1 MIMREP
7 RRLPEDPQIRELVR
21 LARTRNVS
29 RRNVLAGA
37 AGIAGVGALLAACG
51 TGGSGGSGGTS
62 AGGLTP
68 GTDVSDTEKLV
79 RWANWTFYL
88 DYDDESR
95 TRPTLEAFTEAS
107 GIEVEYIEDIE
118 DNDTFYGK
126 VQSQLSQG
134 QDIGFDIVTPTDWM
148 AARLIRQGYVQ
159 ELDHA
164 NIPNLENLVDGLRDV
179 DFDPGRKRSVTWQSG
194 YGLIAW
200 NTELVPEGLGSISD
214 LWKPEYKG
222 RVEVLSEMRDTIGL
236 VMLEQGVDISGDW
249 GDDEFYNALAVIEEN
264 IKSGQIRQVR
274 GNSYTED
281 LISGDA
287 VAVIGWSGD
296 IVALNFEA
304 EDKFAYKIVDSGVT
318 LWSDNLMVPIGATH
332 KKNAELLID
341 HYYEPEVAAEVAAW
355 VNYITPV
362 EGAREAMEAIDPEL
376 MENELIFPDS
386 DTLAKAH
393 VFRSLSPEEEEKYN
407 GDFLSVIGA

>member
-1 MIMREP
+1 MSARRGRE
-7 RRLPEDPQIRELVR
+7 LPEDPLTRELVQQ
-21 LARTRNVS
+21 ARAAAVS
-29 RRNVLAGA
+29 RRSVLAGA
-37 AGIAGVGALLAACG
+37 AGAAGLGALLAACG
-51 TGGSGGSGGTS
+51 TGGTGGGATTGT
-62 AGGLTP
+62 GITP

-88 DYDDESR
+88 DYDDDTRS
-95 TRPTLEAFTEAS
+95 RPTLEAFTEKT
-107 GIEVEYIEDIE
+107 GIEAQYVEDIE

-126 VQSQLSQG
+126 VQSQLAQG
-134 QDIGFDIVTPTDWM
+134 QDIGFDIVTLTDWM

-159 ELDHA
+159 ELDHG
-164 NIPNLENLVDGLRDV
+164 NIPNLDNLVEGLRNV
-179 DFDPGRKRSVTWQSG
+179 DFDPGRKKSVTWQSG
-194 YGLIAW
+194 YALIAW
-200 NTELVPEGLGSISD
+200 NTELVPEGLDAVSD

-236 VMLEQGVDISGDW
+236 IMLEQGVDISGDW
-249 GDDEFYNALAVIEEN
+249 GDDEFYAALEVVEEQ
-264 IKSGQIRQVR
+264 IASGQIRQVR

-287 VAVIGWSGD
+287 IAVMAWSGD

-304 EDKFAYKIVDSGVT
+304 DDKFAYKIVDSGVT

-341 HYYEPEVAAEVAAW
+341 HYFEPEVAAEVAAW
-355 VNYITPV
+355 VNFITPV

-376 MENELIFPDS
+376 MDNELIFPDS

>member
-1 MIMREP
+1 MSARRGRE
-7 RRLPEDPQIRELVR
+7 LPEDPLTRELVQQ
-21 LARTRNVS
+21 ARAAAVS
-29 RRNVLAGA
+29 RRSVLAGA
-37 AGIAGVGALLAACG
+37 AGAAGLGALLAACG
-51 TGGSGGSGGTS
+51 TGGTGGGATTGT
-62 AGGLTP
+62 GITP

-88 DYDDESR
+88 DYDDDTRS
-95 TRPTLEAFTEAS
+95 RPTLEAFTES
-107 GIEVEYIEDIE
+107 TGIEAQYVEDIE

-126 VQSQLSQG
+126 VQSQLAQG
-134 QDIGFDIVTPTDWM
+134 QDIGFDIVTLTDWM
-148 AARLIRQGYVQ
+148 TARLIRQGYVQ
-159 ELDHA
+159 ELDHG
-164 NIPNLENLVDGLRDV
+164 NIPNLDNLVEGLRNV
-179 DFDPGRKRSVTWQSG
+179 DFDPGRKKSVTWQSG
-194 YGLIAW
+194 YALIAW
-200 NTELVPEGLGSISD
+200 NTELVPEGLEAVSD

-236 VMLEQGVDISGDW
+236 IMLEQGVDISGDW
-249 GDDEFYNALAVIEEN
+249 GDDEFYAALEVVEEQ
-264 IKSGQIRQVR
+264 IASGQIRQVR

-287 VAVIGWSGD
+287 IAVMAWSGD

-304 EDKFAYKIVDSGVT
+304 DDKFAYKIVDSGVT

-332 KKNAELLID
+332 KENAELLID

-355 VNYITPV
+355 VNFITPV

-376 MENELIFPDS
+376 MDNELIFPDS

>member
-1 MIMREP
+1 MSARRGRE
-7 RRLPEDPQIRELVR
+7 LPEDPLTRELVQQ
-21 LARTRNVS
+21 ARAAAVS
-29 RRNVLAGA
+29 RRSVLAGA
-37 AGIAGVGALLAACG
+37 AGAAGLGALLAACG
-51 TGGSGGSGGTS
+51 TGGTGGGATTGT
-62 AGGLTP
+62 GITP

-88 DYDDESR
+88 DYDDDTRS
-95 TRPTLEAFTEAS
+95 RPTLEAFTES
-107 GIEVEYIEDIE
+107 TGIEAQYVEDIE

-126 VQSQLSQG
+126 VQSQLAQG
-134 QDIGFDIVTPTDWM
+134 QDIGFDIVTLTDWM
-148 AARLIRQGYVQ
+148 TARLIRQGYVQ
-159 ELDHA
+159 ELDHG
-164 NIPNLENLVDGLRDV
+164 NIPNLDNLVEGLRNV
-179 DFDPGRKRSVTWQSG
+179 DFDPGRKKSVTWQSG
-194 YGLIAW
+194 YALIAW
-200 NTELVPEGLGSISD
+200 NTELVPEGLEAVSD

-236 VMLEQGVDISGDW
+236 IMLEQGVDISGDW
-249 GDDEFYNALAVIEEN
+249 GDDEFYAALEVVEEQ
-264 IKSGQIRQVR
+264 IASGQIRQVR

-287 VAVIGWSGD
+287 IAVMAWSGD

-304 EDKFAYKIVDSGVT
+304 DDKFAYKIVDSGVT

-341 HYYEPEVAAEVAAW
+341 HYFEPEVAAEVAAW
-355 VNYITPV
+355 VNFITPV

-376 MENELIFPDS
+376 MDNELIFPDS

>member
-1 MIMREP
+1 MSARRGRE
-7 RRLPEDPQIRELVR
+7 LPEDPLTRELVQQ
-21 LARTRNVS
+21 ARAAAVS
-29 RRNVLAGA
+29 RRSVLAGA
-37 AGIAGVGALLAACG
+37 AGAAGLGALLAACG
-51 TGGSGGSGGTS
+51 TGG
-62 AGGLTP
+62 AGGGATTGAGITP

-88 DYDDESR
+88 DYDDDTRS
-95 TRPTLEAFTEAS
+95 RPTLEAFTEKT
-107 GIEVEYIEDIE
+107 GIEAQYVEDIE

-126 VQSQLSQG
+126 VQSQLAQG
-134 QDIGFDIVTPTDWM
+134 QDIGFDIVTLTDWM
-148 AARLIRQGYVQ
+148 TARLIRQGYVQ
-159 ELDHA
+159 ELDHG
-164 NIPNLENLVDGLRDV
+164 NIPNLDNLVEGLRNV
-179 DFDPGRKRSVTWQSG
+179 DFDPGRKKSVTWQSG
-194 YGLIAW
+194 YALIAW
-200 NTELVPEGLGSISD
+200 NTELVPEGLDAVSD

-236 VMLEQGVDISGDW
+236 IMLEQGVDISGDW
-249 GDDEFYNALAVIEEN
+249 GDDEFYAALEVVEEQ
-264 IKSGQIRQVR
+264 IASGQIRQVR

-287 VAVIGWSGD
+287 IAVMAWSGD

-304 EDKFAYKIVDSGVT
+304 DDKFAYKIVDSGVT

-341 HYYEPEVAAEVAAW
+341 HYFEPEVAAEVAAW
-355 VNYITPV
+355 VNFITPV

-376 MENELIFPDS
+376 MDNELIFPDS

>member
-1 MIMREP
+1 MSARRGRE
-7 RRLPEDPQIRELVR
+7 LPEDPLTRELVQQ
-21 LARTRNVS
+21 ARAAAVS
-29 RRNVLAGA
+29 RRSVLAGA
-37 AGIAGVGALLAACG
+37 AGAAGLGALLAACG
-51 TGGSGGSGGTS
+51 TGGTGGGATTGT
-62 AGGLTP
+62 GITP

-88 DYDDESR
+88 DYDDDTRS
-95 TRPTLEAFTEAS
+95 RPTLEAFTEKT
-107 GIEVEYIEDIE
+107 GIEAQYVEDIE

-126 VQSQLSQG
+126 VQSQLAQG
-134 QDIGFDIVTPTDWM
+134 QDIGFDIVTLTDWM
-148 AARLIRQGYVQ
+148 TARLIRQGYVQ
-159 ELDHA
+159 ELDHG
-164 NIPNLENLVDGLRDV
+164 NIPNLDNLVEGLRNV
-179 DFDPGRKRSVTWQSG
+179 DFDPGRKKSVTWQSG
-194 YGLIAW
+194 YALIAW
-200 NTELVPEGLGSISD
+200 NTELVPEGLDAVSD

-236 VMLEQGVDISGDW
+236 IMLEQGVDISGDW
-249 GDDEFYNALAVIEEN
+249 GDDEFYAALEVVEEQ
-264 IKSGQIRQVR
+264 IASGQIRQVR

-287 VAVIGWSGD
+287 IAVMAWSGD

-304 EDKFAYKIVDSGVT
+304 DDKFAYKIVDSGVT

-355 VNYITPV
+355 VNFITPV

-376 MENELIFPDS
+376 MDNELIFPDS

>member
-1 MIMREP
+1 MSARRGRE
-7 RRLPEDPQIRELVR
+7 LPEDPLTRELVQQ
-21 LARTRNVS
+21 ARAAAVS
-29 RRNVLAGA
+29 RRSVLAGA
-37 AGIAGVGALLAACG
+37 AGAAGLGALLAACG
-51 TGGSGGSGGTS
+51 TGGTGGGATTGT
-62 AGGLTP
+62 GITP

-88 DYDDESR
+88 DYDDDTRS
-95 TRPTLEAFTEAS
+95 RPTLEAFTES
-107 GIEVEYIEDIE
+107 TGIEAQYVEDIE

-126 VQSQLSQG
+126 VQSQLAQG
-134 QDIGFDIVTPTDWM
+134 QDIGFDIVTLTDWM

-159 ELDHA
+159 ELDHG
-164 NIPNLENLVDGLRDV
+164 NIPNLDNLVEGLRNV
-179 DFDPGRKRSVTWQSG
+179 DFDPGRKKSVTWQSG
-194 YGLIAW
+194 YALIAW
-200 NTELVPEGLGSISD
+200 NTELVPEGLDAVSD

-236 VMLEQGVDISGDW
+236 IMLEQGVDISGDW
-249 GDDEFYNALAVIEEN
+249 GDDEFYAALEVVEEQ
-264 IKSGQIRQVR
+264 IASGQIRQVR

-287 VAVIGWSGD
+287 IAVMAWSGD

-304 EDKFAYKIVDSGVT
+304 DDKFAYKIVDSGVT

-341 HYYEPEVAAEVAAW
+341 HYFEPEVAAEVAAW
-355 VNYITPV
+355 VNFITPV

-376 MENELIFPDS
+376 MDNELIFPDS

>member
-1 MIMREP
+1 MSARRGRE
-7 RRLPEDPQIRELVR
+7 LPEDPLTRELVQQ
-21 LARTRNVS
+21 ARAAAVS
-29 RRNVLAGA
+29 RRSVLAGA
-37 AGIAGVGALLAACG
+37 AGAAGLGALLAACG
-51 TGGSGGSGGTS
+51 TGGTGGGATTGT
-62 AGGLTP
+62 GITP

-88 DYDDESR
+88 DYDDDTRS
-95 TRPTLEAFTEAS
+95 RPTLEAFTES
-107 GIEVEYIEDIE
+107 TGIEAQYVEDIE

-126 VQSQLSQG
+126 VQSQLAQG
-134 QDIGFDIVTPTDWM
+134 QDIGFDIVTLTDWM
-148 AARLIRQGYVQ
+148 TARLIRQGYVQ
-159 ELDHA
+159 ELDHG
-164 NIPNLENLVDGLRDV
+164 NIPNLDNLVEGLRNV
-179 DFDPGRKRSVTWQSG
+179 DFDPGRKKSVTWQSG
-194 YGLIAW
+194 YALIAW
-200 NTELVPEGLGSISD
+200 NTELVPEGLDAVSD

-236 VMLEQGVDISGDW
+236 IMLEQGVDISGDW
-249 GDDEFYNALAVIEEN
+249 GDDEFYAALEVVEEQ
-264 IKSGQIRQVR
+264 IASGQIRQVR

-287 VAVIGWSGD
+287 IAVMAWSGD

-304 EDKFAYKIVDSGVT
+304 DDKFAYKIVDSGVT

-355 VNYITPV
+355 VNFITPV

-376 MENELIFPDS
+376 MDNELIFPDS

>member
-1 MIMREP
+1 MSARRGRE
-7 RRLPEDPQIRELVR
+7 LPEDPLTRELVQQ
-21 LARTRNVS
+21 ARAAAVS
-29 RRNVLAGA
+29 RRSVLAGA
-37 AGIAGVGALLAACG
+37 AGAAGLGALLAACG
-51 TGGSGGSGGTS
+51 TGGTGGGATTGT
-62 AGGLTP
+62 GITP

-88 DYDDESR
+88 DYDDDTRS
-95 TRPTLEAFTEAS
+95 RPTLEAFTES
-107 GIEVEYIEDIE
+107 TGIEAQYVEDIE

-126 VQSQLSQG
+126 VQSQLAQG
-134 QDIGFDIVTPTDWM
+134 QDIGFDIVTLTDWM
-148 AARLIRQGYVQ
+148 TARLIRQGYVQ
-159 ELDHA
+159 ELDHG
-164 NIPNLENLVDGLRDV
+164 NIPNLDNLVEGLRNV
-179 DFDPGRKRSVTWQSG
+179 DFDPGRKKSVTWQSG
-194 YGLIAW
+194 YALIAW
-200 NTELVPEGLGSISD
+200 NTELVPEGLDAVSD

-236 VMLEQGVDISGDW
+236 IMLEQGVDISGDW
-249 GDDEFYNALAVIEEN
+249 GDDEFYAALEVVEEQ
-264 IKSGQIRQVR
+264 IASGQIRQVR

-287 VAVIGWSGD
+287 IAVMAWSGD

-304 EDKFAYKIVDSGVT
+304 DDKFAYKIVDSGVT

-341 HYYEPEVAAEVAAW
+341 HYFEPEVAAEVAAW
-355 VNYITPV
+355 VNFITPV

-376 MENELIFPDS
+376 MDNELIFPDS

>member
-1 MIMREP
+1 MSARRGRE
-7 RRLPEDPQIRELVR
+7 LPEDPLTRELVQQ
-21 LARTRNVS
+21 ARAAAVS
-29 RRNVLAGA
+29 RRSVLAGA
-37 AGIAGVGALLAACG
+37 AGAAGLGALLAACG
-51 TGGSGGSGGTS
+51 TGG
-62 AGGLTP
+62 AGGGATTGAGITP

-88 DYDDESR
+88 DYDDDTRS
-95 TRPTLEAFTEAS
+95 RPTLEAFTEKT
-107 GIEVEYIEDIE
+107 GIEAQYVEDIE

-126 VQSQLSQG
+126 VQSQLAQG
-134 QDIGFDIVTPTDWM
+134 QDIGFDIVTLTDWM

-159 ELDHA
+159 ELDHG
-164 NIPNLENLVDGLRDV
+164 NIPNLDNLVEGLRNV
-179 DFDPGRKRSVTWQSG
+179 DFDPGRKKSVTWQSG
-194 YGLIAW
+194 YALIAW
-200 NTELVPEGLGSISD
+200 NTELVPEGLEAVSD

-236 VMLEQGVDISGDW
+236 IMLEQGVDISGDW
-249 GDDEFYNALAVIEEN
+249 GDDEFYAALEVVEEQ
-264 IKSGQIRQVR
+264 IASGQIRQVR

-287 VAVIGWSGD
+287 IAVMAWSGD

-304 EDKFAYKIVDSGVT
+304 DDKFAYKIVDSGVT

-341 HYYEPEVAAEVAAW
+341 HYFEPEVAAEVAAW
-355 VNYITPV
+355 VNFITPV

-376 MENELIFPDS
+376 MDNELIFPDS

>member
-1 MIMREP
+1 MTAREP
-7 RRLPEDPQIRELVR
+7 RKLPDDPQIRELIQ
-21 LARTRNVS
+21 LAQAGRVS

-37 AGIAGVGALLAACG
+37 AGAAGVGALLAACG
-51 TGGSGGSGGTS
+51 TGGGGGSGTS
-62 AGGLTP
+62 ATGPTP

-88 DYDDESR
+88 DYDDETNS
-95 TRPTLEAFTEAS
+95 RPTLEAFTDETE
-107 GIEVEYIEDIE
+107 IRVEYVEDIE

-126 VQSQLSQG
+126 VQSQLAQG
-134 QDIGFDIVTPTDWM
+134 QDIGFDIITPTDWM

-164 NIPNLENLVDGLRDV
+164 NIPNLDNLVEGLRDV
-179 DFDPGRKRSVTWQSG
+179 DFDPGRHRSVTWQSG

-200 NTELVPEGLGSISD
+200 NTELVPNGLNSVSD
-214 LWKPEYKG
+214 LWNPELRG

-236 VMLEQGVDISGDW
+236 IMLDQGVDISGDW
-249 GDDEFYNALAVIEEN
+249 GDDEFFAALEVVDEN
-264 IKSGQIRQVR
+264 IKNGQIRQVR

-287 VAVIGWSGD
+287 IAVIGWSGD
-296 IVALNFEA
+296 IVALNFDA
-304 EDKFAYKIVDSGVT
+304 DDKFAYKIVDSGVT
-318 LWSDNLMVPIGATH
+318 LWSDNLMVPIGARH
-332 KKNAELLID
+332 KTNAEKLMN
-341 HYYEPEVAAEVAAW
+341 HYYDPEVAAEVAAW
-355 VNYITPV
+355 VNFITPV

-376 MENELIFPDS
+376 MDNELIFPDS

-393 VFRSLSPEEEEKYN
+393 VFRSLTPEEEEKYN
-407 GDFLSVIGA
+407 GEFLSVIGA

>member
-1 MIMREP
+1 MSARRGRE
-7 RRLPEDPQIRELVR
+7 LPEDPLTRELVQQLR
-21 LARTRNVS
+21 AGAVS
-29 RRNVLAGA
+29 RRSVLAGA
-37 AGIAGVGALLAACG
+37 AGVAGLGALLAACG
-51 TGGSGGSGGTS
+51 TGSTGGATTG
-62 AGGLTP
+62 AGPAP

-88 DYDDESR
+88 DYDDETRS
-95 TRPTLEAFTEAS
+95 RPTLEAFTEES
-107 GIEVEYIEDIE
+107 GIRVEYVEDIE

-126 VQSQLSQG
+126 VQSQLAQG

-164 NIPNLENLVDGLRDV
+164 NIPNLDNLVDGLRDV
-179 DFDPGRKRSVTWQSG
+179 DFDPGRKRSITWQSG
-194 YGLIAW
+194 YGLVAW
-200 NTELVPEGLGSISD
+200 NTELVPEGINSISD

-236 VMLEQGVDISGDW
+236 IMLDQGVDISGDW
-249 GDDEFYNALAVIEEN
+249 GDDEFYDALAVVEEN

-287 VAVIGWSGD
+287 IAVIGWSGD

-304 EDKFAYKIVDSGVT
+304 DDKFAYKIVDSGVT

-332 KKNAELLID
+332 KKNAELLMN
-341 HYYEPEVAAEVAAW
+341 HYYQPEVAAEVAAW
-355 VNYITPV
+355 VNFITPV
-362 EGAREAMEAIDPEL
+362 EGAREAMEEIDPEL
-376 MENELIFPDS
+376 MDNELIFPDS

-393 VFRSLSPEEEEKYN
+393 VFRSLTPEEEEKYN

>member
-1 MIMREP
+1 MSARRGRE
-7 RRLPEDPQIRELVR
+7 LPEDPLTRELVQQ
-21 LARTRNVS
+21 ARAAAVS
-29 RRNVLAGA
+29 RRSVLAGA
-37 AGIAGVGALLAACG
+37 AGAAGLGALLAACG
-51 TGGSGGSGGTS
+51 TGGTGGGATTGT
-62 AGGLTP
+62 GITP

-88 DYDDESR
+88 DYDDDTRS
-95 TRPTLEAFTEAS
+95 RPTLEAFTES
-107 GIEVEYIEDIE
+107 TGIEAQYVEDIE

-126 VQSQLSQG
+126 VQSQLAQG
-134 QDIGFDIVTPTDWM
+134 QDIGFDIVTLTDWM

-159 ELDHA
+159 ELDHG
-164 NIPNLENLVDGLRDV
+164 NIPNLDNLVEGLRNV
-179 DFDPGRKRSVTWQSG
+179 DFDPGRKKSVTWQSG
-194 YGLIAW
+194 YALIAW
-200 NTELVPEGLGSISD
+200 NTELVPEGLEAVSD

-236 VMLEQGVDISGDW
+236 IMLEQGVDISGDW
-249 GDDEFYNALAVIEEN
+249 GDDEFYAALEVVEEQ
-264 IKSGQIRQVR
+264 IASGQIRQVR

-287 VAVIGWSGD
+287 IAVMAWSGD

-304 EDKFAYKIVDSGVT
+304 DDKFAYKIVDSGVT

-341 HYYEPEVAAEVAAW
+341 HYFEPEVAAEVAAW
-355 VNYITPV
+355 VNFITPV

-376 MENELIFPDS
+376 MDNELIFPDS

>member
-1 MIMREP
+1 MTTREP
-7 RRLPEDPQIRELVR
+7 RKLPEDPQIRELIR
-21 LARTRNVS
+21 LAQAGTVS

-37 AGIAGVGALLAACG
+37 AGVAGVGALLAACG
-51 TGGSGGSGGTS
+51 TGGGGGGGTS

-88 DYDDESR
+88 DYDDETR
-95 TRPTLEAFTEAS
+95 TRPTLEAFTADT
-107 GIEVEYIEDIE
+107 GIKVEYVEDIE

-126 VQSQLSQG
+126 VQSQLAQG
-134 QDIGFDIVTPTDWM
+134 QDIGFDIITPTDWM
-148 AARLIRQGYVQ
+148 AARLIRQGYIQ

-179 DFDPGRKRSVTWQSG
+179 DFDPGRKQSVTWQSG

-200 NTELVPEGLGSISD
+200 NTELVPNGLSSVSD
-214 LWKPEYKG
+214 LWNPELRG
-222 RVEVLSEMRDTIGL
+222 RVEVLSEMRDTLGL
-236 VMLEQGVDISGDW
+236 IMLDQGVDISGAW
-249 GDDEFYNALAVIEEN
+249 GDDEFYAALDVVEEN
-264 IKSGQIRQVR
+264 IKNGQIRQVR

-296 IVALNFEA
+296 IVALNFDA
-304 EDKFAYKIVDSGVT
+304 DDKFAYKIVDSGVT
-318 LWSDNLMVPIGATH
+318 LWSDNLMVPIGARH
-332 KKNAELLID
+332 KTNAEKLMN

-355 VNYITPV
+355 VNFITPV
-362 EGAREAMEAIDPEL
+362 EGAREAMAAIDPEL
-376 MENELIFPDS
+376 MDNELIFPDS

-393 VFRSLSPEEEEKYN
+393 VFRSLTPEEEEKYN

>member
-1 MIMREP
+1 MSARRGRE
-7 RRLPEDPQIRELVR
+7 LPEDPLTRELVQQ
-21 LARTRNVS
+21 ARAAAVS
-29 RRNVLAGA
+29 RRSVLAGA
-37 AGIAGVGALLAACG
+37 AGAAGLGALLAACG
-51 TGGSGGSGGTS
+51 TGGTGGGATTGT
-62 AGGLTP
+62 GITP

-88 DYDDESR
+88 DYDDDTRS
-95 TRPTLEAFTEAS
+95 RPTLEAFTEKT
-107 GIEVEYIEDIE
+107 GIEAQYVEDIE

-126 VQSQLSQG
+126 VQSQLAQG
-134 QDIGFDIVTPTDWM
+134 QDIGFDIVTLTDWM

-159 ELDHA
+159 ELDHG
-164 NIPNLENLVDGLRDV
+164 NIPNLDNLVEGLRNV
-179 DFDPGRKRSVTWQSG
+179 DFDPGRKKSVTWQSG
-194 YGLIAW
+194 YALIAW
-200 NTELVPEGLGSISD
+200 NTELVPEGLEAVSD

-236 VMLEQGVDISGDW
+236 IMLEQGVDISGDW
-249 GDDEFYNALAVIEEN
+249 GDDEFYAALEVVEEQ
-264 IKSGQIRQVR
+264 IASGQIRQVR

-287 VAVIGWSGD
+287 IAVMAWSGD

-304 EDKFAYKIVDSGVT
+304 DDKFAYKIVDSGVT

-341 HYYEPEVAAEVAAW
+341 HYFEPEVAAEVAAW
-355 VNYITPV
+355 VNFITPV

-376 MENELIFPDS
+376 MDNELIFPDS

>member
-1 MIMREP
+1 MSARRGRE
-7 RRLPEDPQIRELVR
+7 LPEDPLTRELVQQ
-21 LARTRNVS
+21 ARAAAVS
-29 RRNVLAGA
+29 RRSVLAGA
-37 AGIAGVGALLAACG
+37 AGAAGLGALLAACG
-51 TGGSGGSGGTS
+51 TGG
-62 AGGLTP
+62 AGGGATTGAGITP

-88 DYDDESR
+88 DYDDDTRS
-95 TRPTLEAFTEAS
+95 RPTLEAFTEKT
-107 GIEVEYIEDIE
+107 GIEAQYVEDIE

-126 VQSQLSQG
+126 VQSQLAQG
-134 QDIGFDIVTPTDWM
+134 QDIGFDIVTLTDWM

-159 ELDHA
+159 ELDHG
-164 NIPNLENLVDGLRDV
+164 NIPNLDNLVEGLRNV
-179 DFDPGRKRSVTWQSG
+179 DFDPGRKKSVTWQSG
-194 YGLIAW
+194 YALIAW
-200 NTELVPEGLGSISD
+200 NTELVPEGLEAVSD

-236 VMLEQGVDISGDW
+236 IMLEQGVDISGDW
-249 GDDEFYNALAVIEEN
+249 GDDEFYAALEVVEEQ
-264 IKSGQIRQVR
+264 IASGQIRQVR

-287 VAVIGWSGD
+287 IAVMAWSGD

-304 EDKFAYKIVDSGVT
+304 DDKFAYKIVDSGVT

-341 HYYEPEVAAEVAAW
+341 HYFEPEVAAEVAAW
-355 VNYITPV
+355 VNFITPV

-376 MENELIFPDS
+376 MDNELIFPDS

-393 VFRSLSPEEEEKYN
+393 VFRSLSPEEEEQYN

>member
-1 MIMREP
+1 MSARRGRE
-7 RRLPEDPQIRELVR
+7 LPEDPLTRELVQQ
-21 LARTRNVS
+21 ARAAAVS
-29 RRNVLAGA
+29 RRSVLAGA
-37 AGIAGVGALLAACG
+37 AGAAGLGALLAACG
-51 TGGSGGSGGTS
+51 TGGTGGGATTGT
-62 AGGLTP
+62 GITP

-88 DYDDESR
+88 DYDDDTRS
-95 TRPTLEAFTEAS
+95 RPTLEAFTEKT
-107 GIEVEYIEDIE
+107 GIEAQYVEDIE

-126 VQSQLSQG
+126 VQSQLAQG
-134 QDIGFDIVTPTDWM
+134 QDIGFDIVTLTDWM
-148 AARLIRQGYVQ
+148 TARLIRQGYVQ
-159 ELDHA
+159 ELDHG
-164 NIPNLENLVDGLRDV
+164 NIPNLDNLVEGLRNV
-179 DFDPGRKRSVTWQSG
+179 DFDPGRKKSVTWQSG
-194 YGLIAW
+194 YALIAW
-200 NTELVPEGLGSISD
+200 NTELVPEGLDAVSD

-236 VMLEQGVDISGDW
+236 IMLEQGVDISGDW
-249 GDDEFYNALAVIEEN
+249 GDDEFYAALEVVEEQ
-264 IKSGQIRQVR
+264 IASGQIRQVR

-287 VAVIGWSGD
+287 IAVMAWSGD

-304 EDKFAYKIVDSGVT
+304 DDKFAYKIVDSGVT

-341 HYYEPEVAAEVAAW
+341 HYFEPEVAAEVAAW
-355 VNYITPV
+355 VNFITPV

-376 MENELIFPDS
+376 MDNELIFPDS

>member
-1 MIMREP
+1 MSARRGRE
-7 RRLPEDPQIRELVR
+7 LPEDPLTRELVQQ
-21 LARTRNVS
+21 ARAAAVS
-29 RRNVLAGA
+29 RRSVLAGA
-37 AGIAGVGALLAACG
+37 AGAAGLGALLAACG
-51 TGGSGGSGGTS
+51 TGGTGGGATTGT
-62 AGGLTP
+62 GITP

-88 DYDDESR
+88 DYDDDTRS
-95 TRPTLEAFTEAS
+95 RPTLEAFTES
-107 GIEVEYIEDIE
+107 TGIEAQYVEDIE

-126 VQSQLSQG
+126 VQSQLAQG
-134 QDIGFDIVTPTDWM
+134 QDIGFDIVTLTDWM
-148 AARLIRQGYVQ
+148 TARLIRQGYVQ
-159 ELDHA
+159 ELDHG
-164 NIPNLENLVDGLRDV
+164 NIPNLDNLVEGLRNV
-179 DFDPGRKRSVTWQSG
+179 DFDPGRKKSVTWQSG
-194 YGLIAW
+194 YALIAW
-200 NTELVPEGLGSISD
+200 NTELVPEGLEAVSD

-236 VMLEQGVDISGDW
+236 IMLEQGVDISGDW
-249 GDDEFYNALAVIEEN
+249 GDDEFYAALEVVEEQ
-264 IKSGQIRQVR
+264 IASGQIRQVR

-287 VAVIGWSGD
+287 IAVMAWSGD

-304 EDKFAYKIVDSGVT
+304 DDKFAYKIVDSGVT

-355 VNYITPV
+355 VNFITPV

-376 MENELIFPDS
+376 MDNELIFPDS